1 MTPVQLFSCEPW
13 KTLENQFCRESVNG
27 CFWVNKIGQ
36 IKKKQILGFYRLTLR
51 ILTSKNCVLLSSIQ
65 KWLLGCFWLFS
76 YAYTVNQVL
85 YIPLSRF
92 KITDVWKMWFIKYTV
107 KMNDS
112 SFRQVLRE
120 KSGLIFVLTLESA
133 FS

>member
-1 MTPVQLFSCEPW
+1 M
-13 KTLENQFCRESVNG
+13 G
-27 CFWVNKIGQ
+27 
-36 IKKKQILGFYRLTLR
+36 
-51 ILTSKNCVLLSSIQ
+51 
-65 KWLLGCFWLFS
+65 
-76 YAYTVNQVL
+76 
-85 YIPLSRF
+85 
-92 KITDVWKMWFIKYTV
+92 FIKYTV